1 MMTLVADPVWAA
13 TSSDL
18 EKQKTQAE
26 QQKKTTQSQLDKAN
40 GVASGI
46 AGQKNAVGDKI
57 DETNSD
63 LVEVIANVDLIEEEI
78 SDKETQI
85 DQTQQEYDQA
95 KKQEDDLYAAMKE
108 RIRFMYEK
116 GDASYV
122 ELLMKATSYAD
133 MMNKAS
139 YVEKLYDYDRQQL
152 KKFVE
157 AQQKALAYQN
167 QLEDEKSDLETSE
180 YELKG
185 EKEHMETVLAEYKK
199 QYSDFDV
206 QLAKAQQDAAAY
218 KAQVKQ
224 QTAAINAL
232 TDQITQK
239 KAEEEAARKAA
250 EEAAK
255 AAEAAKKKA
264 EESQKSDSS
273 DNTDNNSN
281 DDDNDS
287 GASSGSKS
295 YNAPGSAT
303 GSNVASFA
311 TQFVG
316 NPYVPGGTSLTDGAD
331 CSGFVWAVYHSFGIS
346 VPRTSWALQSAG
358 TEVSYDDAQPGDVI
372 CYAGHVAIYIG
383 NGCIVHAS
391 TQRTGIKI
399 GNAAYKPMITVRRIL
414 N

>member
-1 MMTLVADPVWAA
+1 MKKRFTAVLCIFIAMTMIMLVADPVWAA

-18 EKQKTQAE
+18 EKQKQQMQQ
-26 QQKKTTQSQLDKAN
+26 QQKSSQSQLDKAN
-40 GVASGI
+40 GTVSGI

-57 DETNSD
+57 DETNAD
-63 LVEVIANVDLIEEEI
+63 LVEVIANVDLIEDEITQKEDEI
-78 SDKETQI
+78 S
-85 DQTQQEYDQA
+85 QTQKEYDAA

-108 RIRFMYEK
+108 RIKFMYEK

-122 ELLMKATSYAD
+122 ELLMQSSSFSD
-133 MMNKAS
+133 MVNKAG
-139 YVEKLYDYDRQQL
+139 YVEKLYEYDRQQL

-167 QLEDEKSDLETSE
+167 QLEDEKSELETSQ
-180 YELKG
+180 YELVE
-185 EKEHMETVLAEYKK
+185 EKAHMESVLTQYKK
-199 QYSDFDV
+199 QYSDYDV

-224 QTAAINAL
+224 QTAQINAL

-250 EEAAK
+250 EEA
-255 AAEAAKKKA
+255 EAAKKKA
-264 EESQKSDSS
+264 AESG
-273 DNTDNNSN
+273 NDNNN
-281 DDDNDS
+281 S
-287 GASSGSKS
+287 GTSSGSRS
-295 YNAPGSAT
+295 YSAPGSAT

-358 TEVSYDDAQPGDVI
+358 TEVSYADAQPGDVI
-372 CYAGHVAIYIG
+372 CYAGHVALYIG

>member
-1 MMTLVADPVWAA
+1 MLVADPVWAA

-18 EKQKTQAE
+18 EKQKQQMQQ
-26 QQKKTTQSQLDKAN
+26 QQKNSQSQLDKAN
-40 GVASGI
+40 GVTSGI

-57 DETNSD
+57 DETNAD
-63 LVEVIANVDLIEEEI
+63 LVEVIANVDLIEDEITQKEDEI
-78 SDKETQI
+78 S
-85 DQTQQEYDQA
+85 QTQQEFDAA

-108 RIRFMYEK
+108 RIKFMYEK

-122 ELLMKATSYAD
+122 ELLMQSSSFSD
-133 MMNKAS
+133 MVNKAG
-139 YVEKLYDYDRQQL
+139 YVEKLYEYDRQQL

-167 QLEDEKSDLETSE
+167 QLEDEKSELETSQ
-180 YELKG
+180 YELVQ
-185 EKEHMETVLAEYKK
+185 EKAHMEEVLTQYKK
-199 QYSDFDV
+199 QYDDYDV
-206 QLAKAQQDAAAY
+206 QLAKAQQEAAAY
-218 KAQVKQ
+218 KAQVEQ
-224 QTAAINAL
+224 QTAQINAL

-250 EEAAK
+250 EEA
-255 AAEAAKKKA
+255 EAAKKKA
-264 EESQKSDSS
+264 AESGD
-273 DNTDNNSN
+273 DGNNNS
-281 DDDNDS
+281 
-287 GASSGSKS
+287 GTSSGSKS
-295 YNAPGSAT
+295 YSAPGSAT

-358 TEVSYDDAQPGDVI
+358 TEVSYADAQPGDVI
-372 CYAGHVAIYIG
+372 CYAGHVALYIG

>member
-78 SDKETQI
+78 SEKETQI
-85 DQTQQEYDQA
+85 NQTQQEYDQA

-287 GASSGSKS
+287 GSSSGSKS